1 MTLYGLTITQDS
13 YANHNLYV
21 LCPEVCHVWV
31 SEGTMRVAMSYLKR
45 KQVLYFYMSNFDRI

>member
-31 SEGTMRVAMSYLKR
+31 WEETMRVAMSYLKR
-45 KQVLYFYMSNFDRI
+45 KQVLYFYTSNFDRI